1 MMPGP
6 QLPRRCPQCLARLGP
21 GHDIPGCLQ
30 CGWED
35 YHQMET
41 VAYESAAALPKDR
54 AASMREGWA
63 EDAARIHAHSE
74 DALLD

>member
-1 MMPGP
+1 
-6 QLPRRCPQCLARLGP
+6 
-21 GHDIPGCLQ
+21 
-30 CGWED
+30 
-35 YHQMET
+35 MET